1 MSELFL
7 ENGHLSN
14 EGLKA
19 LIQGTLNE
27 TSRLEAAEHL
37 SFCDECL
44 VRYTDL
50 FVEDVQVE
58 PEQSVTLP
66 VMRRLRQR
74 TVKVLVSRYTAAA
87 AAVMIAGTLWY
98 SGVLTGAAEAFAT
111 RTPQAEPQQRPAVT
125 DTEGPKIPQ
134 NALTGAING
143 WLAGLRPA
151 PQQKPA
157 QNDQQTDPAKPEATP
172 GADQQAKPEA
182 TPAPTAKPQATPQP
196 QGAKAPRDF
205 SISKLLNNL
214 FGGDPAPEA

>member
-7 ENGHLSN
+7 ETGHLSD

-44 VRYTDL
+44 VRYTCL
-50 FVEDVQVE
+50 LTEEVQVE
-58 PEQSVTLP
+58 PEHSTVLP

-74 TVKVLVSRYTAAA
+74 TFKMLVSRYTAAA
-87 AAVMIAGTLWY
+87 AAVMIAGALWY

-111 RTPQAEPQQRPAVT
+111 RTPQMAEPERPAI
-125 DTEGPKIPQ
+125 TEPEAPRMPQ

-143 WLAGLRPA
+143 WLASLRQQNQADPK
-151 PQQKPA
+151 PQQ
-157 QNDQQTDPAKPEATP
+157 QQQEPQQQPDEAKPEQKP
-172 GADQQAKPEA
+172 QQ
-182 TPAPTAKPQATPQP
+182 TPAPTAAPQATPAP
-196 QGAKAPRDF
+196 QEPKAPRDF
-205 SISKLLNNL
+205 SISKLLSNL
-214 FGGDPAPEA
+214 FGGNAAPEA